1 MKRLLYIFCLVLLT
15 LIPCASV
22 AKLSFRHI
30 NNSNGLSAVHIKCIL
45 RDSRDFM
52 WFGTKNGLNVF
63 DGQEVLV
70 LKCFDPEKKRG
81 NNNIDALHEDRMGNI
96 WVGTDRGVFVYT
108 PSTGKFNAMT
118 VTTNRGEWAENWVQ
132 NIEEDTMG
140 NIWVLCPDQGLF
152 RYTGDEV
159 ELYNPGRVR
168 RIKEEFFSDICADS
182 DGNVYAL
189 TNGGD
194 IFKYNITTDSFDRME
209 TAGKAVEKNPGY
221 CRIVT
226 DSRSDLYIANNRGD
240 LYSVDVDQNY
250 KIKRIPFSQTGSNYV
265 RDIIVIDDDL
275 CIGTQ
280 HGIYAVNLKD
290 HTEQV
295 FLEDPLDSFS
305 LSDNTIT
312 CIYSDKDKNAWIG
325 TMFGGINYW
334 PNNPFSFKFYGLSSG
349 LSSRHVIGLQ
359 KTVDGKLWV
368 GTENAGINLF
378 NPSTGLFSQP
388 VKSPEGC
395 DGIILNLEP
404 DGRDIVAAFSSCGL
418 LRISADGHTGPLTD
432 DPEISHSSCYSYLKD
447 SNGNEWVGLGYSL
460 MLREAG
466 KADFHRVD
474 ATGYDWIFTIN
485 EAGDGT
491 IWFGTMGNGLWKYTP
506 ANGKFKSYTYNDGEI
521 NPHSLRSNSISSIT
535 EDHKGN
541 IWISTDRGGLSRYN
555 KATDDFT
562 TYSEPEGLP
571 DGDIYKVLEDGSG
584 YLWFGTNKGLVKFNP
599 DTETVKI
606 FTTKDGLPSNQFS
619 YHSAQAM
626 PDGMFYFGT
635 INGIVAFNP
644 ELDSNITSPA
654 PLYFTSLNILGN
666 TNKQYASESSLFP
679 ERVRLPY
686 DCSSFSVKVSS
697 PIYHVSG
704 IRTFSYRLLPD
715 NKEWR
720 AMEGNTI
727 SFNNLSPGNYT
738 LEVRTGEGSSLSSC
752 AMQISILPPWW
763 RSGWAYAFYSL
774 IAILAGVSL
783 FLWYT
788 RRNERRIHERE
799 KNFAAIKER
808 ELYRSKVNF
817 FTEIAHEIRTPL
829 SLIDIP
835 LEAIEENGLDHP
847 DSKRFLKVTRQN
859 TRRLL
864 ELTSQLLDF
873 QKIDS
878 NKLILKNEPV
888 NVIALLRETIGRFEP
903 SITLSGKTLNV
914 ELSETPLVVS
924 TDREALLKI
933 ISNLLNNALKY
944 SASAISVRLNTES
957 DSFAISVTSNGPK
970 IKPQDREH
978 IFDAFYQSDRAHKEN
993 NGVGIG
999 LPLSRSLATLL
1010 GGELVLEDNTDELNI
1025 FTLRLPVIKPNEDV
1039 VETIDLDKEN
1049 YLMDDESN
1057 QTKLRQDGYNL
1068 LIVEDNDGIRSMLK
1082 EQLSKSFFVD
1092 TAANGR
1098 EALEKLGA
1106 NPFDLIITDLM
1117 MPVMDGFE
1125 LCKAVKN
1132 DEELS
1137 TIPILIVTAKND
1149 LDSKIKGLQ
1158 LGAEAFIEKPFS
1170 LKYLKQSVHSIL
1182 ENRKREREAF
1192 SKKPFFNV
1200 DSIHTSKADEEFM
1213 NKCIDVINAHVSE
1226 EDFNVESL
1234 TDIMCMSRSSLL
1246 RKIKALFNL
1255 SPSEL
1260 IRLVKLKKAAELI
1273 QDGNYR
1279 IGEICVM
1286 VGISSPS
1293 YFAKLFA
1300 KQFNV
1305 TPKEFAKQCQATRNS
1320 TETNLQD

>member
-1 MKRLLYIFCLVLLT
+1 MQRLISIFCVVLLM
-15 LIPCASV
+15 LHPGASA

-30 NNSNGLSAVHIKCIL
+30 NNSNGLSAMHIKCIL

-63 DGQEVLV
+63 DGQEIKV
-70 LKCFDPEKKRG
+70 LKCFDPVKKRG
-81 NNNIDALHEDRMGNI
+81 NNNIDALHEDCDGNI

-108 PSTGKFNAMT
+108 PSSGKFKAMT
-118 VTTNRGEWAENWVQ
+118 GTTIRGEWAENWVQ
-132 NIEEDTMG
+132 NIEEDTFG

-152 RYTGDEV
+152 RYSGEEV
-159 ELYNPGRVR
+159 ELYNPGRIR
-168 RIKEEFFSDICADS
+168 RIKEEFFSDICADGN
-182 DGNVYAL
+182 GNVYAL
-189 TNGGD
+189 SNGGD
-194 IFKYNITTDSFDRME
+194 IFRYDSEKDSFAHIE
-209 TAGKAVEKNPGY
+209 TEGTAVERNPGY

-226 DSRSDLYIANNRGD
+226 DGRYGLYVANTRGD
-240 LYSVDVDQNY
+240 LYSIDVDLDY
-250 KIKRIPFSQTGSNYV
+250 LVKRIPFSQTGTNYV

-275 CIGTQ
+275 CVGTQ
-280 HGIYAVNLKD
+280 HGIYAVNLND
-290 HTEQV
+290 YAEQT
-295 FLEDPLDSFS
+295 FFEDPLDPFS

-312 CIYSDKDKNAWIG
+312 CIYSDKDQNAWIG

-334 PNNPFSFKFYGLSSG
+334 PNNPFSFKCYGLSSG

-359 KTVDGKLWV
+359 KNSDGKLWV

-378 NPSTGLFSQP
+378 NPETGRFSQP

-395 DGIILNLEP
+395 DGIILNIEP
-404 DGRDIVAAFSSCGL
+404 DGRNIVAAYSSCGL
-418 LRISADGHTGPLTD
+418 IRISADGQTSLLTND
-432 DPEISHSSCYSYLKD
+432 AEMSHASCYSYLKD

-460 MLREAG
+460 LLRESG
-466 KADFHRVD
+466 KSDFHRVD
-474 ATGYDWIFTIN
+474 ATGYDWIFTIY

-491 IWFGTMGNGLWKYTP
+491 IWFGTMGNGVWKYTP

-521 NPHSLRSNSISSIT
+521 NPRSLRSNSISSFT
-535 EDHKGN
+535 EDHNGN

-571 DGDIYKVLEDGSG
+571 DGDIYKVLEDGAG

-599 DTETVKI
+599 DTETVKV
-606 FTTKDGLPSNQFS
+606 FTTADGLPSNQFS

-644 ELDSNITSPA
+644 ELDSDISTPI
-654 PLYFTSLNILGN
+654 PLYFTSLNVLGN
-666 TNKQYASESSLFP
+666 TDKRYASESSLFP

-704 IRTFSYRLLPD
+704 IRTFSYRLLPIH
-715 NKEWR
+715 KEWI
-720 AMEGNTI
+720 AMDGNTI
-727 SFNNLSPGNYT
+727 SFNNLSPGDYT
-738 LEVRTGEGSSLSSC
+738 LEVRTGEGSARSAC

-763 RSGWAYAFYSL
+763 RSGWAYAFY
-774 IAILAGVSL
+774 GVVAVL
-783 FLWYT
+783 LGVIFFFWYT
-788 RRNERRIHERE
+788 RRNERRIRERE

-878 NKLILKNEPV
+878 NRLILKDEPV

-903 SITLSGKTLNV
+903 SITLSGKSLNV
-914 ELSETPLVVS
+914 ELVETPLVVS

-944 SASAISVRLNTES
+944 SSSLISVRLSVDS
-957 DSFAISVTSNGPK
+957 DSFAISVTSDGTK
-970 IKPQDREH
+970 IKPQDRAH
-978 IFDAFYQSDRAHKEN
+978 IFNAFYQGEEAHKEN

-999 LPLSRSLATLL
+999 LPLSRSLAALL
-1010 GGELVLEDNTDELNI
+1010 GGELILEDNADDLNI
-1025 FTLRLPVIKPNEDV
+1025 FTLRLPIIKPNEDV
-1039 VETIDLDKEN
+1039 VETIDLEKEN

-1068 LIVEDNDGIRSMLK
+1068 LVVEDNDGIRSMLK
-1082 EQLSKSFFVD
+1082 EQLSQSFFVD

-1098 EALEKLGA
+1098 EAIEKLKSV
-1106 NPFDLIITDLM
+1106 PFDLIITDLM

-1125 LCKAVKN
+1125 LCEAVKN
-1132 DEELS
+1132 NEDLS

-1200 DSIHTSKADEEFM
+1200 DNIHTSKADEEFM
-1213 NKCIDVINAHVSE
+1213 NKCIEVINAHVSE

-1234 TDIMCMSRSSLL
+1234 TDVMCMSRSSLL
-1246 RKIKALFNL
+1246 RKIRALFNL

-1293 YFAKLFA
+1293 YFAKLFSR
-1300 KQFNV
+1300 QFNV
-1305 TPKEFAKQCQATRNS
+1305 TPKEFAKQCQASRS
-1320 TETNLQD
+1320 TSNANLQN